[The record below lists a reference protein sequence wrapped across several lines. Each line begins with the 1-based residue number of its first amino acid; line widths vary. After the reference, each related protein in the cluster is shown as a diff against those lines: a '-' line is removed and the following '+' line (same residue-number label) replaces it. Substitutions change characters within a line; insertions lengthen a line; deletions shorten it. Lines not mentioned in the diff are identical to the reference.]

1 MADELSIDMGKINF
15 PSDKLTFG
23 VIRRLHA
30 DQVDTNYET
39 RTLFDTEKPGSAGDS
54 ISHMLFAERMVA
66 EGAFLQA
73 IGHPRDPV
81 YIEDQKCYAAEA
93 SELYIRYGIASGPH
107 HAQQLIRDVEAQA
120 QTLARHSPGRR
131 P

>member
-1 MADELSIDMGKINF
+1 MVDALNIEMGKIDF

-23 VIRRLHA
+23 AVRRLHA
-30 DQVDTNYET
+30 DQVDTDYET
-39 RTLFDTEKPGSAGDS
+39 RTLFDTQKPGSAGDS
-54 ISHMLFAERMVA
+54 IGHMLFAERMVA

-81 YIEDQKCYAAEA
+81 YIEDQKAYAADA
-93 SELYIRYGIASGPH
+93 SELYIRYGLASGPH
-107 HAQQLIRDVEAQA
+107 HAQQLIRDIEAQA
-120 QTLARHSPGRR
+120 QTLARQSSGRQ